1 MLGLVGFGL
10 VMVYSASAITAQDK
24 LGDSFYFLKRQA
36 TAAGIGFLGMAVAM
50 KLGYRRMAR
59 LAYPLLV
66 LAVILL
72 LIAVL
77 IPGLGTTVGG
87 ARRWLRVPGISV
99 QPAEIAKVA
108 WVIYLAYSLAK
119 KREKVQHFSIGFL
132 PHLGIAGFLVILCML
147 EPDFGSSVALLF
159 LMFVMLF
166 AAGAK
171 LSYLVGLGAARAL
184 PFAYHAIA
192 SSPYRMKRIT
202 AFFDPWANRQGS
214 GYQVAESLM
223 SIGSGG
229 LTGLGLGDGRQ
240 KLFFLPEAHTDFIFA
255 IIGEE
260 LGLLGV
266 AALIS
271 LYGLVIWRGIRAS
284 LNASEP
290 FGTYLG
296 LGITSL
302 IAFQAV
308 VNMAVAMGLV
318 PTKGLTLPFISYG
331 GSSLIMLMGAA
342 GLLLSI
348 SATAETVPSGACT
361 AQSRPRHEC
370 RACSRWSGGHCVRVL
385 IAGGGTGGHLFPGIA
400 LAEEVVTRHPKND
413 VVFVGTDPR
422 PRGPRGAAE
431 RLRVRGHS
439 IARPQGHG
447 RSQAAAGAADAAVEL
462 LSVAVAAAQ
471 VQARRGRRRGRLFV
485 GPGGDGRVAAAD
497 AHRDSGAERAA
508 RPHQQDPRPLREG
521 RSS

>member
-1 MLGLVGFGL
+1 MSERRPSYDPLLLAAVLGLVGFGL

-36 TAAGIGFLGMAVAM
+36 VAAGVGLLGMAVAM
-50 KLGYRRMAR
+50 RLGYRRMAR

-66 LAVILL
+66 LAIILL
-72 LIAVL
+72 VAVL
-77 IPGLGTTVGG
+77 VPGLGTVVGG

-99 QPAEIAKVA
+99 QPAEVAKVA

-119 KREKVQHFSIGFL
+119 KREKVKSFSIGFV
-132 PHLGIAGFLVILCML
+132 PHLGLAGLLVTLCML

-171 LSYLVGLGAARAL
+171 LSYLVGLVLAAL
-184 PFAYHAIA
+184 PLAYTAIA
-192 SSPYRMKRIT
+192 TSPYRMKRIT
-202 AFFDPWANRQGS
+202 AFLDPWANRQGS

-229 LTGLGLGDGRQ
+229 VGGLGLGDGRQ

-260 LGLLGV
+260 LGLIGV
-266 AALIS
+266 ACLVAL
-271 LYGLVIWRGIRAS
+271 YAVVIWRGLRAA
-284 LNASEP
+284 LNASEA

-296 LGITSL
+296 LGVVAL
-302 IAFQAV
+302 IAFQAIT
-308 VNMAVAMGLV
+308 NMAVAMGVV

-348 SATAETVPSGACT
+348 SATAEGGARKK
-361 AQSRPRHEC
+361 A
-370 RACSRWSGGHCVRVL
+370 RVVKASPAPL
-385 IAGGGTGGHLFPGIA
+385 GGGLEATA
-400 LAEEVVTRHPKND
+400 
-413 VVFVGTDPR
+413 
-422 PRGPRGAAE
+422 
-431 RLRVRGHS
+431 
-439 IARPQGHG
+439 
-447 RSQAAAGAADAAVEL
+447 
-462 LSVAVAAAQ
+462 
-471 VQARRGRRRGRLFV
+471 
-485 GPGGDGRVAAAD
+485 
-497 AHRDSGAERAA
+497 
-508 RPHQQDPRPLREG
+508 
-521 RSS
+521 

>member
-1 MLGLVGFGL
+1 MNDSRKATIAYDPVLLAAIFGLVGFGL
-10 VMVYSASAITAQDK
+10 VMVYSSSAITAQDK
-24 LGDSFYFLKRQA
+24 LGDGFFFLKRQA
-36 TAAGIGFLGMAVAM
+36 FAAAIGLVAMAVSM

-66 LAVILL
+66 VAVIL

-77 IPGLGTTVGG
+77 IPGIGTKVGG
-87 ARRWLRVPGISV
+87 AKRWIRFPGVSI

-108 WVIYLAYSLAK
+108 WVIYLSYSLAK

-132 PHLGIAGFLVILCML
+132 PHLGIAGFLVMLCML

-166 AAGAK
+166 AAGAR
-171 LSYLVGLGAARAL
+171 LSWLVGSVLLAI
-184 PFAYHAIA
+184 PFAYTAIA
-192 SSPYRMKRIT
+192 TSEYRMKRIT
-202 AFFDPWANRQGS
+202 AFLDPWANRQGS

-229 LTGLGLGDGRQ
+229 VSGLGLGDGRQ

-284 LNASEP
+284 LNATEP

-296 LGITSL
+296 LGITTL
-302 IAFQAV
+302 IGFQAV
-308 VNMAVAMGLV
+308 VNMSVAMGLV

-331 GSSLIMLMGAA
+331 GSSLIVLMGAA

-348 SATAETVPSGACT
+348 S
-361 AQSRPRHEC
+361 
-370 RACSRWSGGHCVRVL
+370 
-385 IAGGGTGGHLFPGIA
+385 
-400 LAEEVVTRHPKND
+400 
-413 VVFVGTDPR
+413 
-422 PRGPRGAAE
+422 
-431 RLRVRGHS
+431 
-439 IARPQGHG
+439 
-447 RSQAAAGAADAAVEL
+447 GAADGGKNRVKAVK
-462 LSVAVAAAQ
+462 VTK
-471 VQARRGRRRGRLFV
+471 
-485 GPGGDGRVAAAD
+485 AD
-497 AHRDSGAERAA
+497 LPMGGAEATA
-508 RPHQQDPRPLREG
+508 
-521 RSS
+521 